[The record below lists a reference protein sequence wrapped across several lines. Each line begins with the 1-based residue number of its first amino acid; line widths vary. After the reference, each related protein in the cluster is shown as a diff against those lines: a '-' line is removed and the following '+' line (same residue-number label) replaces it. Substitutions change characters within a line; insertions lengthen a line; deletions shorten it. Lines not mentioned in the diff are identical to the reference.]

1 MNLTKAV
8 LGTIAGSVL
17 LAGAANATVLNW
29 DQGQGLSPGGTISF
43 DGTRVT
49 GTNIG
54 FDLMNASGTTADGVY
69 HCSNA
74 GGTKAS
80 SKNPWST
87 RTPPFTTFTPFCT
100 KRSTRSAT
108 SAVLTLGSP

>member
-1 MNLTKAV
+1 MTTPHALV
-8 LGTIAGSVL
+8 LFDLDGTLIDSAPD

-54 FDLMNASGTTADGVY
+54 FDLMNASGTAADGVY

-74 GGTKAS
+74 GGTVALGANRGRIARRPAADHDHVECVGVSHGS
-80 SKNPWST
+80 S
-87 RTPPFTTFTPFCT
+87 
-100 KRSTRSAT
+100 
-108 SAVLTLGSP
+108 L